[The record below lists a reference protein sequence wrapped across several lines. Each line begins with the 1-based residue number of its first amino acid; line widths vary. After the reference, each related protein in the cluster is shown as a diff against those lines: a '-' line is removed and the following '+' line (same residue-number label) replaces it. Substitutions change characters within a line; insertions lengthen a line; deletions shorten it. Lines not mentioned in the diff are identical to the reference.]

1 MTRMLFNYNDV
12 LVEETQSP
20 LEFGEI
26 HAQKDL
32 ESFKK
37 NLIESF
43 NDDSIFKQRTHKTL
57 ERVESRGSKG
67 ESTKDSL
74 KFPNSV
80 RLADSFKDLVD
91 ICDYSEPTDAVEL
104 KQLARERRL

>member
-1 MTRMLFNYNDV
+1 MTENIRFCVLNARKQKQKFCSYLNDNFDC
-12 LVEETQSP
+12 TTP
-20 LEFGEI
+20 TYEFDYCIMFLIRLNGE
-26 HAQKDL
+26 
-32 ESFKK
+32 
-37 NLIESF
+37 
-43 NDDSIFKQRTHKTL
+43 